1 MEIEKK
7 YKISDKTLP
16 NIPVEFV
23 ILHYTAQSL
32 KGSLNIFLNSK
43 QVSCHLL
50 IDTDGQV
57 YEMIPCWDGV
67 CKKAFHAGK
76 SFFKEPNKEK
86 NHKKSNE
93 NKKTQWE
100 NIKETNR
107 EQKNQYEN
115 FKEPEKETKKLWKN
129 IKESH
134 KETNKESEKEINKKG
149 ENVKENFKETEK
161 EINKQWK
168 NFNAFS
174 IGIELINLNGNLFP
188 FTDQQYQSL
197 FKVLNHLKNKYPA
210 LESEKRILGHEQ
222 IAGFRGKKDP
232 GVLFDWPLLFQKV
245 YKKQKNLNP
254 VLTKKQAK
262 SINFLKSKKWNDKK
276 AKKISLILEKNQ
288 AFWLKKIQLFITHLF

>member
-7 YKISDKTLP
+7 YKILDKTLP

-76 SFFKEPNKEK
+76 SFFKEPPKETTRETSK
-86 NHKKSNE
+86 E
-93 NKKTQWE
+93 NPKEQNSKQKTQSK
-100 NIKETNR
+100 NVKEVHKVIDR
-107 EQKNQYEN
+107 EQKNHWKN
-115 FKEPEKETKKLWKN
+115 VKETKK
-129 IKESH
+129 
-134 KETNKESEKEINKKG
+134 ET
-149 ENVKENFKETEK
+149 
-161 EINKQWK
+161 NKQWK
-168 NFNAFS
+168 NFNNFS

-197 FKVLNHLKNKYPA
+197 FKVINHLKNKYPA
-210 LESEKRILGHEQ
+210 LNSEKRILGHEQ

-232 GVLFDWPLLFQKV
+232 GVLFDWPLLFQKIYGKKHNLKSV
-245 YKKQKNLNP
+245 LKKQ
-254 VLTKKQAK
+254 QIQ

-276 AKKISLILEKNQ
+276 AKKISLILENKKP
-288 AFWLKKIQLFITHLF
+288 FWLKKIQLVITHLF